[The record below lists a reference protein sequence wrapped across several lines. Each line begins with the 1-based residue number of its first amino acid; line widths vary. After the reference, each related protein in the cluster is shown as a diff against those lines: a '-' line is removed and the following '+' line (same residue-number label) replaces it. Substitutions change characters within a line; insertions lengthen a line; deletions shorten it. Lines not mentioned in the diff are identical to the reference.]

1 MELILE
7 ILAEVLLDGSLE
19 IVTEKKLPMWLRF
32 VAGTIL
38 SVVYGGLMIVGVLLT
53 ISGIEQ
59 ADVLLMVVGVFLAG
73 LMVAFGVML
82 YRKLRHRH

>member
-53 ISGIEQ
+53 ISGIER
-59 ADVLLMVVGVFLAG
+59 ADVLLMVVGVSLAG
-73 LMVAFGVML
+73 LMVSFGVML